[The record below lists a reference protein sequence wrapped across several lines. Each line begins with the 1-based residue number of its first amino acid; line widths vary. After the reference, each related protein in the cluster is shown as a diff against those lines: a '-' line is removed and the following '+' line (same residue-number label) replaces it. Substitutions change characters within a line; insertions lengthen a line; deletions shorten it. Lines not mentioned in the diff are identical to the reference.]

1 MKVKIKDSSTDEE
14 ITVNLSD
21 AQYHDLD
28 ALSRDT
34 LSDSKL
40 DANIDNLEI
49 SADMKALLSDIKAV
63 TIAVGEKLINIGR
76 RIIEFAM
83 AIVKKFPNTT
93 FGLILGLL
101 LGMLIS
107 TIPVI
112 GFLFGSIVTPLMAAL
127 GFLRGIPED
136 LKDMALDRKIA
147 EATAMFE
154 PLKGD
159 S

>member
-1 MKVKIKDSSTDEE
+1 MKVNVKDPITDEH
-14 ITVNLSD
+14 ITVDLSNT
-21 AQYHDLD
+21 QYDDLETLTQD
-28 ALSRDT
+28 R
-34 LSDSKL
+34 LSDSRL
-40 DANIDNLEI
+40 DAYIDNLSI
-49 SADMKALLSDIKAV
+49 SADAKALLADIKEV

-101 LGMLIS
+101 FGALIS

-112 GFLFGSIVTPLMAAL
+112 GFLFGSIITPLMAAL

-154 PLKGD
+154 PLKGTT
-159 S
+159 